1 MADSRLF
8 SSRTSYQEPEEY
20 NLDDIDQSTNSM
32 RTPLV
37 QQQTQHTQHTQ
48 YRRPLLNP
56 RTLLPH
62 TTQARYNYRQVPD
75 IENGMRADDNS
86 DDSDADVPQSLM
98 IERGGNEDG
107 PIDDGE
113 AFGAAQQRAP
123 APAPA
128 QLPQLGQA
136 PSSNVRNFAPS
147 PASGDQNQNAEPR
160 RRQQQQQQPNYNNM
174 TIEEIT
180 MWKWANVE
188 NMDNFF
194 ERVC

>member
-37 QQQTQHTQHTQ
+37 QQQQTQHTQ

-62 TTQARYNYRQVPD
+62 TTQAHYNYRQVPD

-98 IERGGNEDG
+98 IERGGNDVAEDG

-123 APAPA
+123 ALA
-128 QLPQLGQA
+128 QLPQA

-147 PASGDQNQNAEPR
+147 PASGDQNAGPR

-194 ERVC
+194 ERVCWL